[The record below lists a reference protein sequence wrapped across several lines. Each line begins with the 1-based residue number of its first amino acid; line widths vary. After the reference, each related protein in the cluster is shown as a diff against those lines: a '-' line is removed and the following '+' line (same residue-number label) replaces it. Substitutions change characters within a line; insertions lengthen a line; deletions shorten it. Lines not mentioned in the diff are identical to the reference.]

1 MALEVS
7 LFPVDAKTCIW
18 ILFLEY
24 KQAVKVKTQ
33 QIKRMM
39 EERVVVKLKLVIKV
53 VVNVEVKVLMK
64 VLMKVVMSMVAL
76 MMEVLVK

>member
-24 KQAVKVKTQ
+24 KQTESLKVAKSNNEHFVNEGEGGD
-33 QIKRMM
+33 KGGD
-39 EERVVVKLKLVIKV
+39 EDVDEVIKTTNFLLV
-53 VVNVEVKVLMK
+53 VTFNFVEK
-64 VLMKVVMSMVAL
+64 
-76 MMEVLVK
+76 

>member
-24 KQAVKVKTQ
+24 KQAVKLKTQ
-33 QIKRMM
+33 QIERRM
-39 EERVVVKLKLVIKV
+39 EERVVVKLVIKV
-53 VVNVEVKVLMK
+53 VVNVVV
-64 VLMKVVMSMVAL
+64 KVVMRMVAL